1 MCKKKRSF
9 EPKLVHCFN
18 DKYRLGL
25 TNEPT
30 TVCIYH
36 RRYSNLINVKS
47 KNNLPKTN
55 LIKVFNELMEKERD
69 EYLKNNS
76 YQSNL
81 IEVLTVIANI
91 KVTIQ

>member
-18 DKYRLGL
+18 DKYQLGL
-25 TNEPT
+25 TNQPT

-69 EYLKNNS
+69 EYLENNF
-76 YQSNL
+76 YQ
-81 IEVLTVIANI
+81 EVLTVIANI

>member
-1 MCKKKRSF
+1 MSF

-18 DKYRLGL
+18 DKYQLGL

-47 KNNLPKTN
+47 KT
-55 LIKVFNELMEKERD
+55 ICQKEIY
-69 EYLKNNS
+69 EYLENNF
-76 YQSNL
+76 YQ
-81 IEVLTVIANI
+81 EVLTVIANI